1 MSEDSP
7 TAKPSKSAS
16 PAKSVSAPHAAKSA
30 GPAEAAAGTG
40 TPVGP
45 RPEPIRFFGTT
56 WVGHTDHY
64 GLRRAGV
71 AVGAL
76 AAAVAGCFVLRFAY
90 QGLEIADVG
99 SFVNLL
105 VVIMFAIC
113 SAVAFRRTWEGF
125 RKRHDPQSVASMR
138 SLMMI
143 GFIGSLLAYF
153 FRSLSEAP
161 GEKLHR
167 EEYEA
172 ARTQFEKRHARR
184 AGNPTKRKRRK

>member
-1 MSEDSP
+1 MPACAGDNRGVSDQPRDEPRTELSSEPSSGG
-7 TAKPSKSAS
+7 TAP
-16 PAKSVSAPHAAKSA
+16 
-30 GPAEAAAGTG
+30 
-40 TPVGP
+40 GP
-45 RPEPIRFFGTT
+45 RPEPIRFFGTS
-56 WVGHTDHY
+56 WVDHTDRY

-76 AAAVAGCFVLRFAY
+76 AAAVAGCLVLRFAY

-99 SFVNLL
+99 AFVNLL

-113 SAVAFRRTWEGF
+113 SAIAFRRTWEGF
-125 RKRHDPQSVASMR
+125 AKRHDPQSVASMR

-143 GFIGSLLAYF
+143 GFVGSLLAYF
-153 FRSLSEAP
+153 FRALKEAP

-172 ARTQFEKRHARR
+172 ARQEYEKRTSRR
-184 AGNPTKRKRRK
+184 TKNPSKRKRRK